1 MSIQFSLRGKE
12 TEGGDKFRTRLG
24 LSGISGLGQWSQEMT
39 LDSDP
44 TKAGD
49 QQRPSE
55 WWPHLNRSHPGT
67 SVEQGALWSPGGG
80 SEQVQNPTCPLP
92 LEFGVLVPDGT

>member
-12 TEGGDKFRTRLG
+12 TEGGDKFRTRQG
-24 LSGISGLGQWSQEMT
+24 LSGVSGLGQWCQEIA

-49 QQRPSE
+49 HGLLS
-55 WWPHLNRSHPGT
+55 
-67 SVEQGALWSPGGG
+67 GG
-80 SEQVQNPTCPLP
+80 LA
-92 LEFGVLVPDGT
+92 